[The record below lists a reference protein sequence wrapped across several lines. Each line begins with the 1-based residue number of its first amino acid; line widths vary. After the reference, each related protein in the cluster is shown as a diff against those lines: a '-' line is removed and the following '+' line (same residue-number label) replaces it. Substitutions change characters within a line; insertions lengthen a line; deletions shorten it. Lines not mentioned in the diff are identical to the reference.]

1 MWLFFRRARRERES
15 VPAYYFELHPDYWA
29 FGCWGAWGR
38 GEMEALREMILA
50 EDRLFLDAFRAVNS
64 CPQVHLA
71 GEMYK
76 RPKFPDAKPEYQ
88 DWLNRKEIGVDYTNG
103 EDFTPVLDGTFVPF
117 MLKTMRQ
124 LAPLYRLLLAAK
136 ERADAAGREALQ

>member
-1 MWLFFRRARRERES
+1 M
-15 VPAYYFELHPDYWA
+15 
-29 FGCWGAWGR
+29 
-38 GEMEALREMILA
+38 
-50 EDRLFLDAFRAVNS
+50 
-64 CPQVHLA
+64 
-71 GEMYK
+71 
-76 RPKFPDAKPEYQ
+76 

-136 ERADAAGREALQ
+136 ERADAAGRESAAMRYLALDFETGNTSPLSACALGTAC

>member
-1 MWLFFRRARRERES
+1 MQ
-15 VPAYYFELHPDYWA
+15 
-29 FGCWGAWGR
+29 
-38 GEMEALREMILA
+38 ALRDMILR
-50 EDRLFLDAFRAVNS
+50 EDKLFLEAFEAVKR
-64 CPQVHLA
+64 CPEVTLA

-76 RPKFPDAKPEYQ
+76 RPKYPDAKPEYQ

-103 EDFTPVLDGTFVPF
+103 EDFAPVLDGTFVPF

>member
-1 MWLFFRRARRERES
+1 
-15 VPAYYFELHPDYWA
+15 
-29 FGCWGAWGR
+29 
-38 GEMEALREMILA
+38 MILA

-64 CPQVHLA
+64 CPEVHVSQ

-117 MLKTMRQ
+117 MLN
-124 LAPLYRLLLAAK
+124 
-136 ERADAAGREALQ
+136 DHAAGLRRCTDCCSRRRNAQTRPDGRRCNEISCTGF

>member
-1 MWLFFRRARRERES
+1 
-15 VPAYYFELHPDYWA
+15 
-29 FGCWGAWGR
+29 
-38 GEMEALREMILA
+38 MEALREMSLA

-64 CPQVHLA
+64 CPQGHRA